1 VTAARRRAPRGD
13 RRSTG
18 RDAPAGPPGRR
29 EPPGT
34 RRSAE
39 GDHGASEPEAARE
52 PGTRRDRSPPAEL
65 DAAGARR
72 AAFQLLARK
81 SWSRR
86 ELARR
91 LERRGASADLAEAI
105 VADLG
110 ARGYLDDDGFARWWA
125 QARARGRRI
134 GSVRLRRELLARGIA
149 PDLAAAA
156 VGAAFE
162 PVSEL
167 DLAMA
172 AGRRRLA
179 GLARAN
185 PGRLPARLADHLLRR
200 GYPASLVRQVV
211 KALLASDLDDG

>member
-1 VTAARRRAPRGD
+1 VTAARRRAPRAD
-13 RRSTG
+13 RR
-18 RDAPAGPPGRR
+18 APG
-29 EPPGT
+29 
-34 RRSAE
+34 
-39 GDHGASEPEAARE
+39 
-52 PGTRRDRSPPAEL
+52 EL

-72 AAFQLLARK
+72 TAFDLLARK
-81 SWSRR
+81 AWSRR

-91 LERRGASADLAEAI
+91 LERHGAPAELAEVV

-134 GSVRLRRELLARGIA
+134 GSVRLRRELLAKGIA

-162 PVSEL
+162 AASER
-167 DLAMA
+167 DLAME

-179 GLARAN
+179 SLARTTAA
-185 PGRLPARLADHLLRR
+185 RLPARLADHLLRR
-200 GYPASLVRQVV
+200 GYPPPVVRQVV
-211 KALLASDLDDG
+211 KALLAADLDEA